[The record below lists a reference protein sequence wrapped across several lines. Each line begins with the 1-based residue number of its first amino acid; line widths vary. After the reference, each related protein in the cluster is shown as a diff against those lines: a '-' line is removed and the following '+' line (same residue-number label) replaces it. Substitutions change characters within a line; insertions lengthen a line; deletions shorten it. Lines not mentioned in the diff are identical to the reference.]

1 MTFAK
6 RMEYLH
12 NERVHIPHIL
22 LYRTDRNPM
31 SFGAAIAS
39 FFSKYATFSGRARR
53 SEFWYAVLFTTLVS
67 VAIGTIWPGTTLVV
81 NDMSFQQSSIPSN
94 LWQLAILVPSLALSW
109 RRLHDVGRK
118 GTYYLFILIPIVGW
132 IMLFIQFVKD
142 SQPGSNAFG
151 EPVK

>member
-1 MTFAK
+1 
-6 RMEYLH
+6 
-12 NERVHIPHIL
+12 
-22 LYRTDRNPM
+22 M

-67 VAIGTIWPGTTLVV
+67 VAISIVFPGTVMVV
-81 NDMSFQQSSIPSN
+81 NDIPIQQSSLPSN
-94 LWQLAILVPSLALSW
+94 LWQLAIFVPSLALSW

-132 IMLFIQFVKD
+132 IMLLIQFLKD
-142 SQPGSNAFG
+142 SQPGANAFG

>member
-1 MTFAK
+1 
-6 RMEYLH
+6 
-12 NERVHIPHIL
+12 
-22 LYRTDRNPM
+22 M

-67 VAIGTIWPGTTLVV
+67 AVIGLVFPGTVMVV
-81 NDMSFQQSSIPSN
+81 NDTPIQQSSLPSN
-94 LWQLAILVPSLALSW
+94 LWQLAIFVPSLALSV

-118 GTYYLFILIPIVGW
+118 GTYYLFVLLPIIGW
-132 IMLFIQFVKD
+132 ILLLIQFLKD
-142 SQPGSNAFG
+142 SQPGANAFG

>member
-1 MTFAK
+1 
-6 RMEYLH
+6 
-12 NERVHIPHIL
+12 
-22 LYRTDRNPM
+22 M

>member
-1 MTFAK
+1 
-6 RMEYLH
+6 
-12 NERVHIPHIL
+12 
-22 LYRTDRNPM
+22 M

-67 VAIGTIWPGTTLVV
+67 AVIGLIWPSTTVV
-81 NDMSFQQSSIPSN
+81 LNEMSFQQSSLPSN
-94 LWQLAILVPSLALSW
+94 LWQLAIFVPSIALSV

-118 GTYYLFILIPIVGW
+118 GTYYLFVLLPIVGW
-132 IMLFIQFVKD
+132 ILLFIQFLKD
-142 SQPGSNAFG
+142 SEPGPNAFG

>member
-1 MTFAK
+1 
-6 RMEYLH
+6 
-12 NERVHIPHIL
+12 
-22 LYRTDRNPM
+22 M

-67 VAIGTIWPGTTLVV
+67 VAISTVSPGSVMVV
-81 NDMSFQQSSIPSN
+81 NDFAIPQSSFASN
-94 LWQLAILVPSLALSW
+94 LWQLAIFVPSLALSW
-109 RRLHDVGRK
+109 RRLHDVGRN

-132 IMLFIQFVKD
+132 IMLLIQFLKD
-142 SQPGSNAFG
+142 SQPGANAFG

>member
-1 MTFAK
+1 
-6 RMEYLH
+6 
-12 NERVHIPHIL
+12 
-22 LYRTDRNPM
+22 M

-39 FFSKYATFSGRARR
+39 FFSKYATFYGRARR
-53 SEFWYAVLFTTLVS
+53 SEFWFAVLFTTLVS

-81 NDMSFQQSSIPSN
+81 NDMSIQQSSVPSN

-118 GTYYLFILIPIVGW
+118 GTYYFFILIPIVDW

>member
-1 MTFAK
+1 
-6 RMEYLH
+6 
-12 NERVHIPHIL
+12 
-22 LYRTDRNPM
+22 M

-53 SEFWYAVLFTTLVS
+53 SEFWFAVLFTTLVS

-81 NDMSFQQSSIPSN
+81 NDMSIQQSSVPSN

-118 GTYYLFILIPIVGW
+118 GTYYFFILIPIVGW

>member
-1 MTFAK
+1 
-6 RMEYLH
+6 
-12 NERVHIPHIL
+12 
-22 LYRTDRNPM
+22 M

-67 VAIGTIWPGTTLVV
+67 VAISTVFPGTVMVV
-81 NDMSFQQSSIPSN
+81 NDFAIQQASLPSN
-94 LWQLAILVPSLALSW
+94 LWQLAIFVPSLALSV

-118 GTYYLFILIPIVGW
+118 GTYYLFVLLPIIGW
-132 IMLFIQFVKD
+132 ILLLIQFLKD
-142 SQPGSNAFG
+142 SQPGANAFG